1 MSQLTGY
8 LLENTIYISL
18 DTTTEEVIDRLVA
31 AGLILKPI
39 WVI

>member
-8 LLENTIYISL
+8 LLENTFYISL
-18 DTTTEEVIDRLVA
+18 DTTEEVIDRLVA

-39 WVI
+39 